1 MPSTEQLIKNSL
13 DTLPIHIAILDDDG
27 TILQTNQPWQEYG
40 SQNNIQSDTV
50 GANYLEICSQSSTN
64 TGEQTGRGL
73 SELLDGTR
81 EMFTL
86 EYPCHSPVQQQWFLL
101 IAVSFTVDNGRY
113 AVVGHFDITEYKRK
127 QHRLEQQHDQLE
139 ALNQLNTA
147 IRTLTHDVIEQ
158 STRAGIEQAACRAL
172 VDTDV
177 FVCAWLG
184 RVDPRDESVEITT
197 KAGAYE
203 EIIADS
209 PLIESDAVV
218 DTQIVKEAI
227 RTGEIQTADNKQ
239 EHRSFGQQYGSQPTE
254 SYRSVAAVPITHE
267 ETVYSVVCLYTN
279 RPNAFGTDEQAISTQ
294 LGAIVGHAIVATERK
309 QALIS
314 DELIEVELQI
324 PNFITE
330 PGGRSADWTVT
341 VTQTVS
347 GSDDDCMMYGT
358 VSEDDLEAV
367 ETAVDKRDDIRL
379 TVVGKEQDTVR
390 IELHLRRPSLVSQ
403 LAAHGWSTTDIVLTN
418 GGCYLT
424 VHLPPGDDV
433 HRMMDVIRDRF
444 PNVELLA
451 RRQISSPQPVDSKLQ
466 TVIESLTD
474 RQLTVLRTAQ
484 AAGYFE
490 WPRQTSGKEIAE
502 TLDIAPP
509 TFHQH
514 LRLGER
520 KIMAAVF
527 DEAPIAI

>member
-1 MPSTEQLIKNSL
+1 MQAAVL
-13 DTLPIHIAILDDDG
+13 DSDG
-27 TILQTNQPWQEYG
+27 TIIHTNETWQTFGE
-40 SQNNIQSDTV
+40 QNGIQSDTV
-50 GANYLEICSQSSTN
+50 GSNYLDVCAQSSTA
-64 TGEQTGRGL
+64 TAEQAVRGL
-73 SELLDGTR
+73 SDVLDGSQD
-81 EMFTL
+81 MFTL
-86 EYPCHSPVQQQWFLL
+86 EHPCHSPIEQRWFLL
-101 IAVSFTVDNGRY
+101 IAVPYVTDTHRY
-113 AVVGHFDITEYKRK
+113 AIVAHYEITEYKQKER
-127 QHRLEQQHDQLE
+127 HREQQYDQLNT
-139 ALNQLNTA
+139 LNQLNTA
-147 IRTLTHDVIEQ
+147 IRNLTHLVIEQ

-172 VDTDV
+172 VDTEA

-184 RVDPRDESVEITT
+184 RVDPRDESVEITAN
-197 KAGAYE
+197 AGAYE
-203 EIIADS
+203 DVIADS

-227 RTGEIQTADNKQ
+227 RTGEIRTADSKQ
-239 EHRSFGQQYGSQPTE
+239 ENRRFGQQYGSQPTD

-267 ETVYSVVCLYTN
+267 ETVYGVLCLYTN
-279 RPNAFGTDEQAISTQ
+279 RPNAFGTDERAISTQ
-294 LGAIVGHAIVATERK
+294 LGAIVGHAIAASERK

-330 PGGRSADWTVT
+330 PGDRSTDWTVT

-347 GSDDDCMMYGT
+347 DSDDDCVMYGT
-358 VSEDDLEAV
+358 VSEDDLDAFEA
-367 ETAVDKRDDIRL
+367 AVDQRDDIQL
-379 TVVGKEQDTVR
+379 TVIGVEQETVR
-390 IELHLRRPSLVSQ
+390 LKLHLEGPPLVSL
-403 LAAHGWSTTDIVLTN
+403 LAAHGWSTADVVLAN

-424 VHLPPGDDV
+424 VHLSPGDDV
-433 HRMMDVIRDRF
+433 RRMMDVIRDRV

-451 RRQISSPQPVDSKLQ
+451 RRQIPSPQPVDSELQ
-466 TVIESLTD
+466 TVVESLTD

-490 WPRQTSGKEIAE
+490 WPRQTSGEEIAE

-520 KIMAAVF
+520 KIMAAIF
-527 DEAPIAI
+527 DEASIAI